1 MTKSIRVRVIT
12 PAEQVWDGTAVS
24 VQYPGEDGLYGV
36 LPGHAPMITPVVP
49 GLLVLRDEAG
59 ETTEILVSAGFAKVG
74 NNEVR
79 LAVDSGEG
87 LESIDFERAERA
99 AERARERLRTAPSR
113 DVDIARAN
121 FAMRRALA
129 RLSAK
134 TRRRS

>member
-12 PAEQVWDGTAVS
+12 PNEQVWEGTAVS

-36 LPGHAPMITPVVP
+36 LPGHAPMITPVAP
-49 GLLVLRDEAG
+49 GLLSVRNEAG

-74 NNEVR
+74 NDEVR
-79 LAVDSGEG
+79 LAVDSGED

-99 AERARERLRTAPSR
+99 AERARERLRKAPSS
-113 DVDIARAN
+113 DVDIARARY
-121 FAMRRALA
+121 AMLRALA

-134 TRRRS
+134 TRGRR